1 MSAGALVLW
10 AALLYLDGEG
20 LALQCLLACALHELG
35 HLLAIYALGGEV
47 ACFRV
52 TCVGAEL
59 RLSARTR
66 LGPAA
71 QFLAALAGPLVN
83 LGTGFAALALAGEG
97 GWCFA
102 GLSFALAAFNLLPA
116 GGLDG
121 GRALGCL
128 LTPLLGPEGAERA
141 LRILAA
147 ALAAGLLAGGAALL
161 RAGAVPLMPW
171 CLGGWLLWAA
181 EEKSGKK
188 RKKHLH
194 SRRRCDT
201 LPWTQ

>member
-35 HLLAIYALGGEV
+35 HLLAIYALGGQV
-47 ACFRV
+47 AFLRV

-59 RLSARTR
+59 RLSARAR

-71 QFLAALAGPLVN
+71 QFLIALAGPLVN
-83 LGTGFAALALAGEG
+83 LGAGFAALALAGEG

-102 GLSFALAAFNLLPA
+102 GISFALAAFNLLPA

-128 LTPLLGPEGAERA
+128 LTPLAGPEAAERA

-147 ALAAGLLAGGAALL
+147 ALAAGLFLGGAVLL
-161 RAGAVPLMPW
+161 GEGRLPLMPW
-171 CLGGWLLWAA
+171 CLGAWLLSAA
-181 EEKSGKK
+181 GKK
-188 RKKHLH
+188 EREKVKNHLH
-194 SRRRCDT
+194 SRR
-201 LPWTQ
+201 

>member
-10 AALLYLDGEG
+10 AALFYLDGEG
-20 LALQCLLACALHELG
+20 LAPLCLLACALHELG

-59 RLSARTR
+59 RLSARER

-71 QFLAALAGPLVN
+71 QLLAALSGPLVN
-83 LGTGFAALALAGEG
+83 LGAGFAALQLAGEG

-102 GLSFALAAFNLLPA
+102 GVNFALAAFNLLPA

-128 LTPLLGPEGAERA
+128 LAPVLGAEGAERA
-141 LRILAA
+141 LRLLAA
-147 ALAAGLLAGGAALL
+147 ALAAGLICGGAVLL
-161 RAGAVPLMPW
+161 WNGRIPLMPW
-171 CLGGWLLWAA
+171 CLGGWLLGAA
-181 EEKSGKK
+181 
-188 RKKHLH
+188 RKKAEKNRKNSLH

-201 LPWTQ
+201 LPWTR